1 MGKLSPFGKNRK
13 ETIMAVVIKD
23 KQGNGKHYETVAER
37 VRKFRD
43 KFPVDSGWQIVP
55 EISFPKEDTVLCNAA
70 IINPEGVVVAKGTAE
85 EVRSAGFV
93 NRTSAVENCET
104 SAIGRALFSAG
115 FGGGE
120 FCSADELYAALTN
133 GREIEKAEN
142 KASAKT
148 NGKAAPRNRK
158 PSPGN
163 RKSSDPSKIDDF
175 GYLEEIG
182 IGIKIDDGHLV
193 VAEGE
198 KGVIYRH
205 RGVLKA
211 SGFRFNGETKQW
223 TRPLH

>member
-1 MGKLSPFGKNRK
+1 
-13 ETIMAVVIKD
+13 MAVVIKD

-43 KFPVDSGWQIVP
+43 KFPVDSGWRIVP

-70 IINPEGVVVAKGTAE
+70 IINPEGVIVAKGTAE
-85 EVRSAGFV
+85 EVRTAGFV
-93 NRTSAVENCET
+93 NQTSAVENCET

-133 GREIEKAEN
+133 GREIEKAES
-142 KASAKT
+142 KASGKT
-148 NGKAAPRNRK
+148 NGNGTAGVRK
-158 PSPGN
+158 PSTEN
-163 RKSSDPSKIDDF
+163 RKSSDAAKIDDF
-175 GYLEEIG
+175 GFLKEIG
-182 IGIKIDDGHLV
+182 IGIRIDGEHLV

-198 KGVIYRH
+198 KGVIYKH

-211 SGFRFNGETKQW
+211 SGFRFNGETRQW
-223 TRPLH
+223 SRPLH